1 MRLFDFPIFFIIYFG
16 PLIFVIFDKKTS
28 GREKLGWF
36 LLTLIFGLLSIPFY
50 LIKTKKSD

>member
-1 MRLFDFPIFFIIYFG
+1 MRLFDFPILFIIYFG